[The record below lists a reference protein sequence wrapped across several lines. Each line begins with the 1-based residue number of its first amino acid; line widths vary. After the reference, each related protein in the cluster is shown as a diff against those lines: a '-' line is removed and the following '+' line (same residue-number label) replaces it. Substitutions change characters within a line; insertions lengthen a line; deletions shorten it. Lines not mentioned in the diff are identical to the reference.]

1 MRSRICGLWS
11 FQVWST
17 YPYAENRQ
25 HYLIYITREI
35 NVTGRLKS
43 ITWISFRYLDNL
55 AGINYGET
63 FEKFFCEIF
72 TALKLHLKVLFNT
85 LESLSNPMIF
95 ITNYLMNAIASILQK
110 NLFFIC
116 GRNIK
121 YHLNL
126 IQALDPIWQWYL
138 LNKVTI
144 ITNCILL
151 LVKIL
156 VTILTFFENLMI
168 FWKFYNS
175 ASSIFIFF

>member
-1 MRSRICGLWS
+1 MGQSISLFIIFYITQLKLQIEIKNCGLWS

-17 YPYAENRQ
+17 YSYAENRQ

-72 TALKLHLKVLFNT
+72 TSLKLHLKVLFNT

-110 NLFFIC
+110 NYPLFVAEILSTTW
-116 GRNIK
+116 IWSK
-121 YHLNL
+121 Y
-126 IQALDPIWQWYL
+126 
-138 LNKVTI
+138 
-144 ITNCILL
+144 
-151 LVKIL
+151 
-156 VTILTFFENLMI
+156 
-168 FWKFYNS
+168 
-175 ASSIFIFF
+175 